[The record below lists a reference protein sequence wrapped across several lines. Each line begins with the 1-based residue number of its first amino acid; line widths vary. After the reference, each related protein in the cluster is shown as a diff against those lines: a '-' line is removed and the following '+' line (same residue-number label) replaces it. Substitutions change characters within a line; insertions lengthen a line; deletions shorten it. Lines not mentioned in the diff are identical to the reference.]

1 MASAPD
7 ATNKAVHDDYNCGG
21 ARPVAAI
28 GIDRLFLALALAA
41 TAVLVAL
48 VLLDGQPAS
57 AALILGGFGLGVAFL
72 KAEFSYTASW
82 RRFLTRGEA
91 GGLLGGLIVIAVC
104 ALAVVPVA
112 ALKSNFGGAIAPLGP
127 SLIIGAFVFGVGMQL
142 ANGCGS
148 GTLYTVG
155 GGSGRMLIALSFFM
169 AGSVLGSL
177 SLPSFLALGGVDP
190 VLASDYLGALGR
202 IGGDLD
208 ERRAGRGA
216 DRRGARKRAARQFHA
231 VTQLYYRRPRHRPP
245 VRRRVR
251 RRRSPLERDLRLH
264 GMGRQ
269 DRERARRRFLAGR
282 VLAVAGPQ
290 ARARGIGA
298 LRYLEPDRLR
308 HVVRRHGGG
317 RGEQAV
323 RARAWPPVKSLLA
336 AGVGG
341 LLMGWGARLGF
352 GCNIGAFVG
361 GVASGSLHGWVWF
374 AAALPGCLIGI
385 SLRPLFGL
393 SAE

>member
-1 MASAPD
+1 MSTAALSTPD
-7 ATNKAVHDDYNCGG
+7 TWAGFSV
-21 ARPVAAI
+21 
-28 GIDRLFLALALAA
+28 DRLFLGLAVVA
-41 TAVLVAL
+41 TAILIAL

-57 AALILGGFGLGVAFL
+57 AALIVGGFGLGIAFL

-91 GGLLGGLIVIAVC
+91 GGLLAGLIVIAIC

-112 ALKSNFGGAIAPLGP
+112 ALRQNFGGAIAPLGP
-127 SLIIGAFVFGVGMQL
+127 SLLIGAFTFGIGMQL

-155 GGSGRMLIALSFFM
+155 GGSGRMLITLLFFVI
-169 AGSVLGSL
+169 GSVFGSL

-190 VLASDYLGALGR
+190 ILASDYLGPWGGLAATLASIALAAAL
-202 IGGDLD
+202 IV
-208 ERRAGRGA
+208 AFA
-216 DRRGARKRAARQFHA
+216 KRRGANYTPSRNYIIGGIAIGLLCVAVFAAGGHPWSVTYGYTIWGAKIFSALGYDFSHANFWQWPGNRQALTSSVLSDTSSLTDF
-231 VTQLYYRRPRHRPP
+231 
-245 VRRRVR
+245 
-251 RRRSPLERDLRLH
+251 
-264 GMGRQ
+264 GML
-269 DRERARRRFLAGR
+269 F
-282 VLAVAGPQ
+282 
-290 ARARGIGA
+290 GA
-298 LRYLEPDRLR
+298 MAAAAATKPF
-308 HVVRRHGGG
+308 
-317 RGEQAV
+317 A
-323 RARAWPPVKSLLA
+323 ATAWPPLKSLLA

-385 SLRPLFGL
+385 RLRPLFGL
-393 SAE
+393 SRD